1 MHITLPLSSTSTAP
15 ETRNPLSHAYTTCK
29 WSQNELTT
37 AHPLVI
43 SAGGGWVFSQLAPKI
58 LINLRFPPKIP
69 TFYSC
74 WYKGFLLLYFFIF
87 LFSYKL
93 NSAVLEFQLLMSWQ
107 LAIVSSRKIL
117 LVFWIFFRNACFKS
131 HFCTWTLKK

>member
-58 LINLRFPPKIP
+58 LINLRFPPKIL

-74 WYKGFLLLYFFIF
+74 WYKGFLLLYFFYFLIF
-87 LFSYKL
+87 LQVEQCCAGI
-93 NSAVLEFQLLMSWQ
+93 SASNVM
-107 LAIVSSRKIL
+107 AIVSSRKIL

-131 HFCTWTLKK
+131 HFCTWTLKQ

>member
-1 MHITLPLSSTSTAP
+1 MHITLPLSSTSTTP

-43 SAGGGWVFSQLAPKI
+43 SAGGGWVSIQPISTKGTHKPSFPSQNP
-58 LINLRFPPKIP
+58 
-69 TFYSC
+69 Y
-74 WYKGFLLLYFFIF
+74 FLLMLVQGVSFTFIF